1 MRKVIAVA
9 VAALAPTVA
18 ALTGCASDEAADAV
32 PTTAAAALST
42 VGAAVELIYPGV
54 PEGTADDLAD
64 DVCAFLA
71 EPGHTL
77 DEVSAFIVRTF
88 SGGSR
93 PDPTPEQV
101 AAILAVIEPSCPQ

>member
-1 MRKVIAVA
+1 MRKVVAIAL
-9 VAALAPTVA
+9 AALAPWC
-18 ALTGCASDEAADAV
+18 ALAGCASDERAETA

-77 DEVSAFIVRTF
+77 DDVSRFIVRTF
-88 SGGSR
+88 GGDDR

-101 AAILAVIEPSCPQ
+101 AAILGVIEPSCPQ